1 VTIFILGVV
10 NDRLLGMELEV
21 TKKGDTK
28 MKKNILILLCLG
40 ILLVLPNL
48 ILADCVDL
56 GGFNGFTLS
65 RGNTVVLYA
74 GSTPTGQFDVQNCDV
89 QLQSRLLLRRSMVC
103 DGDEVVV
110 DNNRCTVMDVK
121 SRD

>member
-1 VTIFILGVV
+1 
-10 NDRLLGMELEV
+10 
-21 TKKGDTK
+21 

-40 ILLVLPNL
+40 VLLVLPNL
-48 ILADCVDL
+48 ILADCVGL
-56 GGFNGFTLS
+56 GGFNSFALS

-89 QLQSRLLLRRSMVC
+89 QPQSRILLAKSMVC
-103 DGDEVVV
+103 DGDEVVI
-110 DNNRCTVMDVK
+110 DNYRCTVMDVK

>member
-1 VTIFILGVV
+1 
-10 NDRLLGMELEV
+10 
-21 TKKGDTK
+21 

-48 ILADCVDL
+48 ILADCVNL
-56 GGFNGFTLS
+56 GGFNGFVSS

-89 QLQSRLLLRRSMVC
+89 QPQSKIMLARSMVC
-103 DGDEVVV
+103 DGDEVII

-121 SRD
+121 SVD

>member
-1 VTIFILGVV
+1 
-10 NDRLLGMELEV
+10 
-21 TKKGDTK
+21 

-56 GGFNGFTLS
+56 GGFNGFILS

-89 QLQSRLLLRRSMVC
+89 QPQSRILLARSMVC
-103 DGDEVVV
+103 DGDEVII
-110 DNNRCTVMDVK
+110 DSNRCTVMDVK